1 MFAHHKFDSTHPG
14 ICFLCDP
21 WKRSVTSEGGH
32 ISWLEIGIEINIPT
46 GAVSEGKTLE
56 LRVRPCLSG
65 PFVLPARYQLA
76 SPMYLVSPEFDF
88 EKEVTLKIDHFAGL
102 DSSSDCQRMTFISSS
117 STQSQSH
124 SQSPK
129 YHFKVMKGGV
139 FKKKEHHGI
148 IHLKHFCLTGL
159 AQESGVVQSQDAQE
173 DQADIQEDQAEK
185 SMCFCPLTIKWF
197 VQLKYFALYST

>member
-1 MFAHHKFDSTHPG
+1 MYAHHKFDSTHPG

-32 ISWLEIGIEINIPT
+32 ISWLEIGIEISIPA

-65 PFVLPARYQLA
+65 PFVLPARHQLA
-76 SPMYLVSPEFDF
+76 SPVYLVSPEFEF

-102 DSSSDCQRMTFISSS
+102 DSSTDCKRMTFISSS
-117 STQSQSH
+117 STPTHPEAS
-124 SQSPK
+124 K
-129 YHFKVMKGGV
+129 YSFKVMKGGV

-159 AQESGVVQSQDAQE
+159 AQESGDVQPQDTQ
-173 DQADIQEDQAEK
+173 DQAEN
-185 SMCFCPLTIKWF
+185 SMFLSSYNII
-197 VQLKYFALYST
+197 VHLKYIAKNLVNFA